1 MKIVLVYLGKK
12 LPKYAKKNVEYL
24 SHTFPTQDFVLL
36 IDHRNKF
43 NLHSLKNLEI
53 LRVNDPFESWL
64 IGNNILENG
73 GNLQNDFWYKTLAR
87 FKVITD
93 YMAAQ
98 NESVLHVEAD
108 VLLSLNFPFNLIQS
122 IEENL
127 AFPLINRDQAIASLL
142 YIKDYNAAQK
152 LLNFSEKALVRNP
165 KNTDMDILGML
176 FKETPEDVFIL
187 PTIDPKSA
195 LVTHTFKSSG
205 QIAGQHYAKF
215 NGLFDGATLGQ
226 YFFGLD
232 RIHTNGFLKTGIYLS
247 HHFVDP
253 RNVRI
258 LIKRK
263 KFYVHKGD
271 STFELYNLHLHSKIT
286 KFFALEGKCISDFIN
301 KSNRKNLQTFSLLSY
316 YRSKSYIIAHQI
328 QKIRKFV
335 F

>member
-24 SHTFPTQDFVLL
+24 SHTFPSQDFVLL

-43 NLHSLKNLEI
+43 KPRSLKNLEI
-53 LRVNDPFESWL
+53 LRLNDPFESWA
-64 IGNNILENG
+64 IGNKILEDG
-73 GNLQNDFWYKTLAR
+73 ENLQNDFWYKTLAR
-87 FKVITD
+87 FKAITD
-93 YMAAQ
+93 YMASQ
-98 NESVLHVEAD
+98 NESVLHIEAD
-108 VLLSLNFPFNLIQS
+108 VLLSRNFPFNLIKS

-142 YIKDYNAAQK
+142 YIKDYDAAQK
-152 LLNFSEKALVRNP
+152 LLNFSEKALARNP

-176 FKETPEDVFIL
+176 SKETPEDVLIL
-187 PTIDPKSA
+187 PTIDPKSI
-195 LVTHTFKSSG
+195 LMTDIFKSSG
-205 QIAGQHYAKF
+205 QIAGKHYAKF

-232 RIHTNGFLKTGIYLS
+232 RIHTAGFLKTGIYLS

-258 LIKRK
+258 LIKEK

-286 KFFALEGKCISDFIN
+286 KFFVLEGKSISDFIN
-301 KSNRKNLQTFSLLSY
+301 KPSHKNLRTFSLLSY
-316 YRSKSYIIAHQI
+316 YNSKSYIITHQI